1 MAIAYEQLGDDTIS
15 AIPVAKIQTDG
26 YLFMWVINA
35 KFRLAIEMISYWG
48 YTWARRREVRRRFV
62 DEIAWVKCNRNRR
75 MAKSH
80 GFYLQHSKET
90 CFVAKQPAATD
101 QHRAGVGRDL
111 LRAPGPEPEAHRYI
125 RAHRAVSAERW
136 AMRGALRRRVLP
148 GDLRA
153 QEQPPEQLG
162 HGGER
167 AMTVF

>member
-35 KFRLAIEMISYWG
+35 KYRLAIEMISYWG
-48 YTWARRREVRRRFV
+48 YTWARQREVRRRFV

-90 CFVAKQPAATD
+90 CFVAKRGNPPPLTNFGLESDVIYSERLGQSQKPTDIYELIERLVPNGGRCAA
-101 QHRAGVGRDL
+101 R
-111 LRAPGPEPEAHRYI
+111 
-125 RAHRAVSAERW
+125 
-136 AMRGALRRRVLP
+136 
-148 GDLRA
+148 
-153 QEQPPEQLG
+153 
-162 HGGER
+162 
-167 AMTVF
+167 

>member
-35 KFRLAIEMISYWG
+35 KYRLAIEMISYWG

-80 GFYLQHSKET
+80 GFYLQHSKEP
-90 CFVAKQPAATD
+90 CLVAKRGNPPPLTNFGLESDVIYSERLGQSQKPTDIYELIERLVPNGGRCAA
-101 QHRAGVGRDL
+101 R
-111 LRAPGPEPEAHRYI
+111 
-125 RAHRAVSAERW
+125 
-136 AMRGALRRRVLP
+136 
-148 GDLRA
+148 
-153 QEQPPEQLG
+153 
-162 HGGER
+162 
-167 AMTVF
+167 